1 VNSGFCGASRH
12 EHGHGSDL
20 WKQDEYVSREGAL
33 NLTLTPDERGF
44 LWLDVET
51 AAEKLAHDVPRDI
64 INLMVA

>member
-1 VNSGFCGASRH
+1 MFPAK
-12 EHGHGSDL
+12 EH
-20 WKQDEYVSREGAL
+20 
-33 NLTLTPDERGF
+33 LTLTPDERGF

>member
-1 VNSGFCGASRH
+1 MSMGMALIFGSKTSMFPAK
-12 EHGHGSDL
+12 EH
-20 WKQDEYVSREGAL
+20 
-33 NLTLTPDERGF
+33 LTLTPDERGF